1 MDIQNTLDKINN
13 FDPNDIDWNNMGSW
27 PLVGR
32 VTFAILVFCVLLA
45 VAYFL
50 LGIADQRSQF
60 DRVLAQEETLKK
72 ELETKSFRVS
82 NLDAYKSQLAE
93 IEESF
98 GSLLRQLPRD
108 TEVAGLLED
117 ITASA
122 LGANLTIKSIKLD
135 KENETEFYTE
145 LPINVDVVGEYHDF
159 GAFVSAV
166 AGLGRIVTLHDFDVA
181 SAKENGKKLGLKI
194 IAKTYRYND
203 ETKKPKNKNKNK
215 KKKKKGKR

>member
-32 VTFAILVFCVLLA
+32 VIFAALFFIVLLA
-45 VAYFL
+45 IAYFV
-50 LGIADQRSQF
+50 LGIADQQEQY
-60 DRVLAQEETLKK
+60 DRVLAQEESLKK

-82 NLDAYKSQLAE
+82 NLDAYKKQLAD

-145 LPINVDVVGEYHDF
+145 LPINIDVEGEYHDF

-166 AGLGRIVTLHDFDVA
+166 AGLGRIVTLHDFDVV
-181 SAKENGKKLGLKI
+181 SAGGKKLSLKI
-194 IAKTYRYND
+194 TAKTYRYND
-203 ETKKPKNKNKNK
+203 EAKKPRKKN
-215 KKKKKGKR
+215 KKKKGKR